1 MKIHWEGHSLT
12 TEALALMVNN
22 QSFAGKRFFMSP
34 AAINSDGLV
43 DIWVIENLRSLKE
56 ILLLLVK
63 TLTRRPLGP
72 SLAKTWRTRSLTIQA
87 ASSESYFGDGEI
99 FIHAPEFKIEIL
111 PKALN
116 MIIPRTARP
125 EGATSR

>member
-1 MKIHWEGHSLT
+1 MKVHWEGHSLT

-22 QSFAGKRFFMSP
+22 QPFVGKRFLMSP
-34 AAINSDGLV
+34 GAVNRDGLM
-43 DIWVIENLRSLKE
+43 DICVIENSRSRKE
-56 ILLLLVK
+56 VLSLLVK
-63 TLTRRPLGP
+63 TLTGRHIDSSAVR
-72 SLAKTWRTRSLTIQA
+72 TWRTRSLTIQA
-87 ASSESYFGDGEI
+87 ESSEPYFGDGEI